1 MALIKIDNLREGVFI
16 DRPNRY
22 LANVLIDGEVVVVH
36 VHDPGRLKE
45 LLYPQ
50 NKCLVKYVPGDK
62 RKTQWDMIAAQKM
75 GEYVLV
81 HSGYHRYIA
90 EAILKDAGLNPFGI
104 FSAIKAEAKYGHSRI
119 DFLAQVEKK
128 PDIQHGSHLESTL
141 NDISTSET
149 IWVEVK
155 GCSLSEDGVAKFP
168 DAPTVRG
175 TRHLEELMLIKA
187 AGDRAGV
194 LLLVLSDAELFVP
207 KRDTDPKFYDAF
219 YRALEQGVE
228 IHPIKVLLKPTGE
241 LEYKGL
247 VPIKDVENE

>member
-1 MALIKIDNLREGVFI
+1 MALIKIDGLKEGVFI

-22 LANVLIDGEVVVVH
+22 LANVQIDGEVVLVH

-45 LLYPQ
+45 LLYAQ
-50 NKCLVKYVPGDK
+50 NRCLVKHVPSDK
-62 RKTQWDMIAAQKM
+62 RKTQWDMIAAQKAD
-75 GEYVLV
+75 EFVLV

-90 EAILKDAGLNPFGI
+90 EAILKDAEINPFGV
-104 FSAIKAEAKYGHSRI
+104 FSTMKAEAKYGHSRI

-128 PDIQHGSHLESTL
+128 HGDPQT
-141 NDISTSET
+141 ET

-155 GCSLSEDGVAKFP
+155 GCSLSEEGVAKFP

-175 TRHLEELMLIKA
+175 TRHLEELMCIRA
-187 AGDRAGV
+187 SGERAGV
-194 LLLVLSDAELFVP
+194 LLLVLSNAQLFVP

-219 YRALEQGVE
+219 YRALENGVE

-241 LEYKGL
+241 LEYKGP

>member
-1 MALIKIDNLREGVFI
+1 MTLIKIDNLREGVFI

-22 LANVLIDGEVVVVH
+22 LANVMIDGEVVSVH

-45 LLYPQ
+45 LLYPL

-62 RKTQWDMIAAQKM
+62 RKTQWDMIAAQKADD
-75 GEYVLV
+75 YVLV

-90 EAILKDAGLNPFGI
+90 EAILKDPLLNPFGI
-104 FSAIKAEAKYGHSRI
+104 FKTMRAEAKYGQSRI
-119 DFLAQVEKK
+119 DFLAQVES
-128 PDIQHGSHLESTL
+128 DQNAT
-141 NDISTSET
+141 ET

-155 GCSLSEDGVAKFP
+155 GCSLSEEGVAKFP

-175 TRHLEELMLIKA
+175 TRHLEELMHIKA

-194 LLLVLSDAELFVP
+194 LLLVLSDAQLFVP

-219 YRALEQGVE
+219 YRALDQGVE
-228 IHPIKVLLKPTGE
+228 IYPIKVLLKPTGE

>member
-1 MALIKIDNLREGVFI
+1 MALIKIDNLKEGIFI

-22 LANVLIDGEVVVVH
+22 LANVMIDGEVVSVH

-45 LLYPQ
+45 LLYPL

-62 RKTQWDMIAAQKM
+62 RKTQWDMIAALKADD
-75 GEYVLV
+75 YVLV

-90 EAILKDAGLNPFGI
+90 EAILKDPVLNPFGI
-104 FSAIKAEAKYGHSRI
+104 FKTMRAEAKYGQSRI
-119 DFLAQVEKK
+119 DFLAQVENN
-128 PDIQHGSHLESTL
+128 QCV
-141 NDISTSET
+141 SET

-155 GCSLSEDGVAKFP
+155 GCSLSEEGVAKFP
-168 DAPTVRG
+168 DAPTIRG
-175 TRHLEELMLIKA
+175 TRHLEELMHIKA
-187 AGDRAGV
+187 SGDRAGV
-194 LLLVLSDAELFVP
+194 LLLVLSDAQLFVP

-219 YRALEQGVE
+219 YRALEKGVE
-228 IHPIKVLLKPTGE
+228 IYPIKVLLKPTGE

>member
-1 MALIKIDNLREGVFI
+1 MALIKIDNLTEGIFI

-22 LANVLIDGEVVVVH
+22 LANVMIDGEVVSVH

-45 LLYPQ
+45 LLYPL

-62 RKTQWDMIAAQKM
+62 RKTQWDMIAAQKSDD
-75 GEYVLV
+75 YVLV

-90 EAILKDAGLNPFGI
+90 EAILNDPLLNPFGI
-104 FSAIKAEAKYGHSRI
+104 FKTMRAEAKYGQSRI
-119 DFLAQVEKK
+119 DFLAQVES
-128 PDIQHGSHLESTL
+128 DQRV
-141 NDISTSET
+141 SET

-155 GCSLSEDGVAKFP
+155 GCSLSEEGVAKFP

-175 TRHLEELMLIKA
+175 TRHLEELMHIKSS
-187 AGDRAGV
+187 GDRAGV
-194 LLLVLSDAELFVP
+194 LLLVLSDAQLFVP

-219 YRALEQGVE
+219 YRALEKGVE
-228 IHPIKVLLKPTGE
+228 IYPIKVLLKPTGE

>member
-1 MALIKIDNLREGVFI
+1 MALIKIDNLKEGVFI

-22 LANVLIDGEVVVVH
+22 LANVMIDGEVVVVH

-45 LLYPQ
+45 LLYPL

-62 RKTQWDMIAAQKM
+62 RKTQWDMIAAQKADDF
-75 GEYVLV
+75 VLV

-90 EAILKDAGLNPFGI
+90 EAILKDPSLNPFGI
-104 FSAIKAEAKYGHSRI
+104 FTMMRAEAKYGQSRI
-119 DFLAQVEKK
+119 DFLAQVEK
-128 PDIQHGSHLESTL
+128 DRLS
-141 NDISTSET
+141 SET

-155 GCSLSEDGVAKFP
+155 GCSLSEEGVAKFP

-175 TRHLEELMLIKA
+175 TRHLEELMHIKS

-194 LLLVLSDAELFVP
+194 LLLVLSDAQSFVP
-207 KRDTDPKFYDAF
+207 KRDTDPKFYEAF
-219 YRALEQGVE
+219 YRALRNGVE
-228 IHPIKVLLKPTGE
+228 IFPVKVLLKPTGE
-241 LEYKGL
+241 LEYNGL

>member
-1 MALIKIDNLREGVFI
+1 MALIKIDNLKEGIFI

-22 LANVLIDGEVVVVH
+22 LANVMIDGVVVSVH

-45 LLYPQ
+45 LLYPL

-62 RKTQWDMIAAQKM
+62 RKTQWDMIAAQKADD
-75 GEYVLV
+75 YVLV

-90 EAILKDAGLNPFGI
+90 EAILKDPILNPFGI
-104 FSAIKAEAKYGHSRI
+104 FKTMRAEAKYGQSRI
-119 DFLAQVEKK
+119 DFLAQVES
-128 PDIQHGSHLESTL
+128 DQH
-141 NDISTSET
+141 TSET

-155 GCSLSEDGVAKFP
+155 GCSLSEEGVAKFP

-175 TRHLEELMLIKA
+175 TRHLEELMHIKA
-187 AGDRAGV
+187 SGDRAGV
-194 LLLVLSDAELFVP
+194 LLLVLSDAQLFVP
-207 KRDTDPKFYDAF
+207 KRDTDPKFYEAF
-219 YRALEQGVE
+219 YRALEKGVE
-228 IHPIKVLLKPTGE
+228 IYPVKVLLKPTGA